1 MEYKNQHFV
10 TQSYLKA
17 WCDPSTPNGAF
28 VWIVSKKDRKISRKS
43 PKSLFSEDDFYT
55 YYDSENNRS
64 LELEHKLKEIEDK
77 FIQLRDEKIKQ
88 HIQLNESDRLTIA
101 LFASTTFART
111 KRWKEDGQKIWK
123 DYVKMVDNLPKN
135 VAKKV
140 KELQA
145 YKDVINIHKKQP
157 MIYHLFNFVNLAAPF
172 LYEMNCAIYETK
184 QEPGFITSD
193 NPCFWFDPA
202 IYDPYKPLT
211 YFGIGSPTLNV
222 LLPITPN
229 YFLSLAMK
237 GGDGYVDL
245 YKHPKSE
252 IKFID
257 SLNYFTAS
265 NSEDYIVVNRKTLKD
280 RWFDDASKL

>member
-10 TQSYLKA
+10 TQAYIKA
-17 WCDPSTPNGAF
+17 WCDPTTPNNGAF
-28 VWIVSKKDRKISRKS
+28 VWVVSKKDQIILRKS

-55 YYDSENNRS
+55 YYDSKNNRF
-64 LELEHKLKEIEDK
+64 LELEHKLEEIEDK

-101 LFASTTFART
+101 LFASSTFART
-111 KRWKEDGQKIWK
+111 KRWKDDGQKIWQ
-123 DYVKMVDNLPKN
+123 DYVKMVDNLPQDI
-135 VAKKV
+135 AKKI

-145 YKDVINIHKKQP
+145 YKDVINIHKDQP
-157 MIYHLFNFVNLAAPF
+157 MIFHLFNFVNLATPF

-202 IYDPYKPLT
+202 IYDPNKPLT

-229 YFLSLAMK
+229 YFLSLEMK
-237 GGDGYVDL
+237 GAYGYIDL
-245 YKHPKSE
+245 HTHPENESE
-252 IKFID
+252 LVD
-257 SLNYFTAS
+257 SLNNFTAT
-265 NSEDYIVVNRKTLKD
+265 NCDNFIVVNRKTFKEK
-280 RWFDDASKL
+280 WFDSTG